1 MGDAQSAPERLRA
14 RLRELGWTQLE
25 LASAVRASPANVSR
39 WLSGERTPSL
49 SMAFAIERE
58 VGLPASSWVSHGA
71 DESGEHS
78 AISSTGTEG

>member
-1 MGDAQSAPERLRA
+1 
-14 RLRELGWTQLE
+14 
-25 LASAVRASPANVSR
+25 
-39 WLSGERTPSL
+39 
-49 SMAFAIERE
+49 MAFAIERE